1 MNKLNQLFQNKKN
14 NILSIYYTAGYPKI
28 NDTGKIATYL
38 QKSGADLIE
47 IGFPFSDP
55 VADGPVIQKSSK
67 QALDNGMNLKLL
79 FDQLAEVKD
88 LTIPRI
94 LMGYINP
101 VLSFGVGDFVQKCAE
116 VGIDG
121 VIIPDM
127 PLEEYTANFQP
138 LFEKYCLHN
147 ILLVSP
153 ETPDER
159 INEIAK
165 LSSSFIYLVSS
176 NAITGS
182 SLQTN
187 AASDYFKRVKDF
199 VGDIPLITGFGI
211 RDRKAFR
218 EVCQYTNGAII
229 GTAFIDA
236 ISKKDDLESAIEGF
250 VKAIDS

>member
-14 NILSIYYTAGYPKI
+14 NILSIYFTAGYPSLD
-28 NDTGKIATYL
+28 DTGKIAAQL
-38 QKSGADLIE
+38 QKSGVHIIE

-67 QALDNGMNLKLL
+67 QALDNGMNLNLL
-79 FDQLAEVKD
+79 FEQLEEIKE
-88 LTIPRI
+88 LKIPRI

-101 VLSFGVGDFVQKCAE
+101 VLSFGIGEFVQKCTE

-121 VIIPDM
+121 VIIPDL
-127 PLEEYTANFQP
+127 PLEEYTANFQL
-138 LFEKYCLHN
+138 LFEKYGLHN

-159 INEIAK
+159 IKEITK

-187 AASDYFKRVKDF
+187 AVADYFNRVKKL
-199 VGDIPLITGFGI
+199 VGDTPLITGFGI
-211 RDRKAFR
+211 RDRKTFQ
-218 EVCQYTNGAII
+218 EVCEHTNGAII
-229 GTAFIDA
+229 GTAFIEA
-236 ISKKDDLESAIEGF
+236 ITEINNLDSTIDDF
-250 VKAIDS
+250 VKGII

>member
-1 MNKLNQLFQNKKN
+1 MNKLNQLFENKKN
-14 NILSIYYTAGYPKI
+14 NILSIYYTAGYPSL
-28 NDTGKIATYL
+28 NDTTKIAMQL
-38 QKSGADLIE
+38 QKSGVDMIE

-101 VLSFGVGDFVQKCAE
+101 VLSFGVGEFVQKCAE
-116 VGIDG
+116 VGVDG
-121 VIIPDM
+121 VIIPDL
-127 PLEEYTANFQP
+127 PLEEYAANFQP
-138 LFEKYCLHN
+138 LFEKYGLHN

-159 INEIAK
+159 IKEIAK

-187 AASDYFKRVKDF
+187 AVSEYFNRVKSL
-199 VGDIPLITGFGI
+199 VGDTPLITGFGI
-211 RDRKAFR
+211 RDRKTFQ
-218 EVCQYTNGAII
+218 EVCAYTNGAII

-236 ISKKDDLESAIEGF
+236 ITGKDNLDSAIDDF
-250 VKAIDS
+250 VKGII